1 MFFDKIYN
9 VNDSISIVKK
19 NGKYGF
25 INIEDVIICSPKY
38 DDIIFD
44 SKNEVF
50 KVKIGDKYGIIDK
63 RGKNI
68 C

>member
-44 SKNEVF
+44 
-50 KVKIGDKYGIIDK
+50 
-63 RGKNI
+63 
-68 C
+68 